1 MVITRCS
8 SFNFSRFAE
17 GRGDVATAPRH
28 RLRARGVVPVG
39 IGKPVGRPRPRCL
52 QLSHRR
58 HLQLPPR
65 RLGSVVLATS
75 NHPNKTFTRFSDFW
89 TPSPLSVFGTYLR
102 YRIHATSL
110 TSSSFRVPLPPPSA
124 DIICGWSLSAL
135 QLAVDCR

>member
-17 GRGDVATAPRH
+17 GRGDVATASRH

-65 RLGSVVLATS
+65 RLGSVALATT
-75 NHPNKTFTRFSDFW
+75 HIRFSDFW
-89 TPSPLSVFGTYLR
+89 TPSPLSVLGTDLR
-102 YRIHATSL
+102 YRIYPTSL